1 MRDAATKEVTT
12 IEGLDKNGL
21 HPVQK
26 AWMQIN
32 VPQCGYCQVGQIMQA
47 AAFLQNNKRP
57 SDKQIDDAMS
67 GNICRCGTY
76 QRIRAAIKAAAEE
89 MA

>member
-1 MRDAATKEVTT
+1 MSDAAVKEVTT

-32 VPQCGYCQVGQIMQA
+32 VPQWAIMCS
-47 AAFLQNNKRP
+47 LLRERP
-57 SDKQIDDAMS
+57 AQ
-67 GNICRCGTY
+67 
-76 QRIRAAIKAAAEE
+76 EE
-89 MA
+89 NP